1 MTSNTSNF
9 VPADSTERLKTEMAT
24 EKIQQNNS

>member
-1 MTSNTSNF
+1 MTTNTSNF

-24 EKIQQNNS
+24 EKIQNNS